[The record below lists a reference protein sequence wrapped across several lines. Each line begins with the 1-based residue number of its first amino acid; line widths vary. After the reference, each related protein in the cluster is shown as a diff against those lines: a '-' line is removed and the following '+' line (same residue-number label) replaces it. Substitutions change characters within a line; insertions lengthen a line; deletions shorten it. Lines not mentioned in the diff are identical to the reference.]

1 MQGQTFLV
9 LLASLAWSVAAAPA
23 IESTE
28 KAAGLHLIKI
38 SPEDP
43 GKWVTDEQKIREYT
57 AKNIGFVDVTDI
69 NDVQVLAALSAPDSH
84 EESLSVQAVTY
95 PSSVSHATEVNP
107 LLESVSNANPQ
118 SWLQTL
124 TDFHNRHYNS
134 SYGTEAGTWL
144 FDVVKSVAAANP
156 AITVAQFKHDSFDQ
170 PSIIAQIPG
179 TSSNL
184 VIVSAHYD
192 STGGNPTARG
202 PGADDNGSGVVA
214 ILEAL
219 RVLAN
224 AGGFQPRDTLEF
236 HFYGGEEGGMLG
248 SLEVFA
254 SYKAA
259 GRTVLALV
267 NQDMAGY
274 SPSGKISIF
283 TDHVNSA
290 LTAYARVVAEAYVG
304 ETTSGKCGYG
314 CSDHQS
320 AMVHGFPAAY
330 VCDEPVRT
338 SSPYIHSSRDTYE
351 TIMWDAV
358 LRHSQFTVAF
368 LVEASYL

>member
-1 MQGQTFLV
+1 MRSQAIFS
-9 LLASLAWSVAAAPA
+9 LLASSAWSVAAAPTV
-23 IESTE
+23 ESA
-28 KAAGLHLIKI
+28 KRAAGLRLIKT

-43 GKWVTDEQKIREYT
+43 GKWVTDEQKITDYT
-57 AKNIGFVDVTDI
+57 AKNIGFVDITDI
-69 NDVQVLAALSAPDSH
+69 NDAQVLAALSAPDSQM
-84 EESLSVQAVTY
+84 ESFSAQAVAY
-95 PSSVSHATEVNP
+95 PSSVGHETEVNP
-107 LLESVSNANPQ
+107 LLARVSNTNPQ
-118 SWLQTL
+118 NWLKTL

-134 SYGTEAGTWL
+134 SYGTEAGAWL
-144 FDVVKSVAAANP
+144 FDTIKSVAAVNP
-156 AITVAQFKHDSFDQ
+156 AIAVTQFYHSFNQ

-192 STGGNPTARG
+192 STGGSPTARG

-219 RVLAN
+219 RVLAG
-224 AGGFQPRDTLEF
+224 AEGFQPKDTLEF

-248 SLEVFA
+248 SQDVFA

-259 GRTVLALV
+259 GKTVLALV

-274 SPSGKISIF
+274 SPSGKISIY
-283 TDHVNSA
+283 TDFVDSA
-290 LTAYARVVAEAYVG
+290 LTAYTRVVAEAYVG

-314 CSDHQS
+314 CSDHES
-320 AMVHGFPAAY
+320 ARVNGFPVAY
-330 VCDEPVRT
+330 VCDEPMST
-338 SSPYIHSSRDTYE
+338 SSPYIHSPRDTYE